1 MLRRDSQRPIEEM
14 SEFMER
20 RAGLR
25 NVDGFLAVVGGSNA
39 AHVQLLAS
47 SPQFPAR
54 PEMHRMPPM
63 QEPSATA
70 PAKMRYSIPSISFS
84 SFSPISQ

>member
-1 MLRRDSQRPIEEM
+1 
-14 SEFMER
+14 MER

-84 SFSPISQ
+84 SFSPISQYIGPAHRAGPSCQFV